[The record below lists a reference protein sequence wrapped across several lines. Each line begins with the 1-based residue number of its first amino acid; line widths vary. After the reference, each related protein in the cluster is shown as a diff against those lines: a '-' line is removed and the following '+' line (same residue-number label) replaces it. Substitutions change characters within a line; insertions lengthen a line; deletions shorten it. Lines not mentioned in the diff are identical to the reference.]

1 MNPTWPQLAARIV
14 EAINVRPGELIQIR
28 AGTDRFDVV
37 QEIALAVELLGATPA
52 FELLPAHYLERL
64 WNEAPLDYLAE
75 WDQHRLGWMDQYH
88 RVIRLAGADPE
99 IDRVRQEGFQA
110 WLGAVNRLTVREEE
124 RRLPYLV
131 AAIPTTERAAQAGL
145 TLAELEAILLPAL
158 AATIDELRQAVA
170 PVLAA
175 VQGEHFTIRSGQ
187 GHELTLHHGD
197 RHWHDDDGQL
207 DDEDWARGAFV
218 LNLPSG
224 DIYTTVIE
232 EATNGSLWLDRVAG
246 AVDVTLHFAEGRIVE
261 IEAASGADELHSLFA
276 RHTGEPRR
284 ISHIGIGLNPYLH
297 QPVGWT
303 LVDEHIYGQLYFA
316 LGENR
321 YMGGQNESSLNMD
334 FLIPQASF
342 LVDERVIIQEGKLS
356 PLL

>member
-1 MNPTWPQLAARIV
+1 MNQPLSQLATRIV
-14 EAINVRPGELIQIR
+14 QAINVQPGELIQIR
-28 AGTDRFDVV
+28 EGTGRFDIV

-52 FELLPAHYLERL
+52 FELLPARYLERL
-64 WNEAPLDYLAE
+64 WNEAPLDYLAG
-75 WDQHRLGWMDQYH
+75 WDQHRMGGMEQYH

-99 IDRVRQEGFQA
+99 IGGVRQEGFEA
-110 WLGAVNRLTVREEE
+110 WLGAVDRLTQREEA

-131 AAIPTTERAAQAGL
+131 AAIPTAERAAQAGM

-158 AATIDELRQAVA
+158 TATVDELRQTVA

-175 VQGEHFTIRSGQ
+175 VQGQLFTIHSGQ

-197 RHWHDDDGQL
+197 RLWRDDDGQL

-224 DIYTTVIE
+224 DIYTTVVE
-232 EATNGSLWLDRVAG
+232 EATTGSLWLDHAAG

-261 IEAASGADELHSLFA
+261 IEAASGADELQALFA

-321 YMGGQNESSLNMD
+321 YMGGENESSLNMD
-334 FLIPQASF
+334 FVIPKATL
-342 LVDERVIIQEGKLS
+342 LVDGKTVVNQGALVV
-356 PLL
+356 